1 MSAGRL
7 GPALGALGVLAA
19 CAALGQEPAGG
30 EGTREDRRRDLAAR
44 VARLRGRALV
54 QAPGAGGW
62 TEAPADGTLA
72 AGDRVRAAGGPV
84 ELVLPPAGAAEADLS
99 TDGGDRVVLAPD
111 ARVTLS
117 PEGTDARLRLDEGGC
132 FAAGTDGLRV
142 QAGGT
147 TVTVRG
153 GDAELEL
160 SRTGALTVT
169 VHSGRVDVDPT
180 GDQPGRALAEGER
193 LSVTARGAPVVRPAR
208 PRRPD
213 YVAAVER
220 VDPERVV
227 YAELF
232 RAWPEP
238 FAGAGGDAFPRER
251 EREGHLASTGRF
263 RGSPDPP
270 PPEDLRA
277 EVHFGRGADA
287 GGLWEH
293 AEGARLRL
301 RYRLSAPAPLQVRLR
316 CSTGG
321 DYPVFVSGVAPGR
334 AGVWDE
340 LEVRPEHLRGET
352 DPARR
357 LAPGLRVTYLTVL
370 AGAFEGPTPR
380 LELSRVL
387 VYTPR
392 R

>member
-1 MSAGRL
+1 MSARRFAL
-7 GPALGALGVLAA
+7 ALGALAA
-19 CAALGQEPAGG
+19 CGAMAQEPAD
-30 EGTREDRRRDLAAR
+30 GTREDRRRELAAR

-62 TEAPADGTLA
+62 TEMPADGTLA
-72 AGDRVRAAGGPV
+72 AGDRVRATGGPI
-84 ELVLPPAGAAEADLS
+84 ELVLPPAGAQEADLS

-111 ARVTLS
+111 ARVTLA

-180 GDQPGRALAEGER
+180 GEQPGRALKEGER
-193 LSVTARGAPVVRPAR
+193 LSVTARGAPVVRTTR

-213 YVAAVER
+213 YVVAVER
-220 VDPERVV
+220 VDPDRVV
-227 YAELF
+227 FAELF
-232 RAWPEP
+232 REWPDP
-238 FAGAGGDAFPRER
+238 YRRARGDAFPEER
-251 EREGHLASTGRF
+251 EREGHLLSTGRW
-263 RGSPDPP
+263 SLSADPP
-270 PPEDLRA
+270 PPEDRRA

-287 GGLWEH
+287 GGLWDH
-293 AEGARLRL
+293 VEGARLRL

-316 CSTGG
+316 CSTNGEF
-321 DYPVFVSGVAPGR
+321 PVFLSGPVPGR
-334 AGVWDE
+334 AGAWDE
-340 LEVRPEHLRGET
+340 LEVRPEHLRAERGE
-352 DPARR
+352 RR
-357 LAPGLRVTYLTVL
+357 LAAGERVTYLTVL
-370 AGAFEGPTPR
+370 AGTFEGPTPR
-380 LELSRVL
+380 LELARVL
-387 VYTPR
+387 VYTARP
-392 R
+392 